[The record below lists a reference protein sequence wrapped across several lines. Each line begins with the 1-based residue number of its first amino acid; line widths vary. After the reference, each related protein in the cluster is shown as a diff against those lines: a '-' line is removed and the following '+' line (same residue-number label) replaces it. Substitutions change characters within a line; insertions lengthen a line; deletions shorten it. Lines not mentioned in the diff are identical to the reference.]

1 MTQQVSSPARRRLS
15 WRLAAIAIPLAG
27 LALTLRAGD
36 DLAQPPSPDDPK
48 IVEVA
53 TGLEH
58 PWSLAF
64 LPDGRMLV
72 TERPGRMRW
81 IGADGKLSAPL
92 TGVPAVQAAGQG
104 GLLDVVPSPRFA
116 TDQTIF
122 FTFSEPAGADGAP
135 TTETPAPLSRTALAR
150 ARVTPTGLDEV
161 RVLYRQQPA
170 VGGQLHYGSRIVFG
184 RDGNLWVGLGERYSQ
199 RDKAQTLDNSLG
211 KVIRLTPEGK
221 PPADNPF
228 VGRPGALPEIW
239 SLGHRNIQGAALN
252 PATGELWTLEHGA
265 KGGDEVNRDL
275 PGRNYGWPLITWGTD
290 YDGSKIG
297 EGTTREGLEQPLHY
311 WVPSISPSGATFYT
325 GDKFPQWRGS
335 LLVGGLSANL
345 LVRLTVDGNRVTGEQ
360 RLLQNLSP
368 RVRDVRQ
375 GPDGYVYL
383 LTDAPDGKL
392 LKLIPRETP

>member
-1 MTQQVSSPARRRLS
+1 MTLVSSSSRRPFS
-15 WRLAAIAIPLAG
+15 WWLAAIAVPLIG
-27 LALTLRAGD
+27 FTLALRAGD
-36 DLAQPPSPDDPK
+36 DLAQGPSSEDPA
-48 IVEVA
+48 IIEVA

-58 PWSLAF
+58 PWSLAL

-81 IGADGKLSAPL
+81 VNGDGTLSAPL
-92 TGVPAVQAAGQG
+92 TGVPTVQAAGQG
-104 GLLDVVPSPRFA
+104 GLLDIVPSPRF
-116 TDQTIF
+116 TSDQTIF
-122 FTFSEPAGADGAP
+122 FTFSEPADADGAP
-135 TTETPAPLSRTALAR
+135 TTDTPAPLSRTALAR
-150 ARVTPTGLDEV
+150 AKVSASGLSDV

-199 RDKAQTLDNSLG
+199 RDKAQTLDNTLG
-211 KVIRLTPEGK
+211 KVVRLTPDGA
-221 PPADNPF
+221 PPPDNPF
-228 VGRPGALPEIW
+228 VNRPGALPEIW
-239 SLGHRNIQGAALN
+239 SIGHRNIQGATLN

-290 YDGSKIG
+290 YDGTKIG
-297 EGTTREGLEQPLHY
+297 EGTAREGLEQPLHY
-311 WVPSISPSGATFYT
+311 WVPSISPSGAAFYT
-325 GDKFPQWRGS
+325 GNAFPQWRGS
-335 LLVGGLSANL
+335 LLVGGLSGKQ

-360 RLLQNLSP
+360 RLLKDLDQ

-375 GPDGYVYL
+375 GPDGFVYL

-392 LKLIPRETP
+392 LKLQPAKAP